1 MSIETWRRLWILD
14 KLRQNRFHHFATQ
27 QGLQLRKPP
36 HRTATT
42 AGAASYELPTATHNA
57 RTHRRGL
64 RTSTADDT
72 AFQKVDKSFLDDAAR
87 TEVMIYLS
95 RTYGPR
101 FVGKMIQHLPNSR
114 SWVRPDR

>member
-1 MSIETWRRLWILD
+1 MDPGQASTEPAPPFRHPTGPPAE
-14 KLRQNRFHHFATQ
+14 KA
-27 QGLQLRKPP
+27 P
-36 HRTATT
+36 HRTATA
-42 AGAASYELPTATHNA
+42 AGAASYELPTATYNA

-64 RTSTADDT
+64 QTSTADDR